1 MESQQIL
8 MLIIYTTFFCFMPT
22 SSTITPNQSLQY
34 HETLVSSAGT
44 FEAGFFDFGN
54 SRRQYFGIWYKSIL
68 PRTIVWVANRNVPA
82 QNSTAVLK
90 LTHQGDLVIL
100 DGSGG
105 RVWSSNS
112 SKIAVKPVVQLL
124 DSGNLV
130 VKDGESSENFLW
142 ESFDYPG
149 DTFLAGMKL
158 KSDFVTGPYQYLTS
172 WRDNEDPAE
181 GEFYY
186 KIDTRGF
193 PQQVT
198 TKGTT
203 IFYSTGPWNGYL
215 FSGVSWDRMHRFLNF
230 SFELTN
236 KGVTYGYETLNSSVL
251 SRTMLKLNP
260 RGGTERFLWSNQ
272 RQSWDTVN
280 SHPIDQCEYFGTCGV
295 NSICNINKLP
305 ICECLQGFTPKFLAK
320 WDSHDW
326 SGGCVRRTKL
336 SCDNGDWFKEYRG
349 IKFPETSSSWF
360 DRSLSLEECETL
372 CFRNCSC
379 TAYANSNIRD
389 GGSGCLLWFGD
400 LVDLRTHTD
409 RGQEIHIRMPFSERD
424 QRRNKR
430 DLSPKRLAGIIVGL
444 VTFIVGLTVLVWAT
458 SKRIKGMKLPKPVKK
473 SIPWKHMMDKEG
485 NNLPTMFNFS
495 TIDIATNHFSNRN
508 KLGEGGFGTVHK
520 GTLIDGQEIAVK
532 RLSKTS
538 RQGTEEFKNEVK
550 LMATLQHRN
559 LVKLLGC
566 SIQQDEKLLIYE
578 FMPNRS
584 LDYFIFDTLQG
595 KSLDWTKRLKI
606 IDGIA
611 RGLMYLHQDSRLRI
625 IHRDIKTSNI
635 LLDDNMIPKI
645 SDFGLAR
652 IFGADQAEANT
663 NRVMG
668 THGYMPPEYAG
679 HGCFSTKSDVFSFG
693 VIVIEIISGRKNR
706 GFRDPH
712 HHLLNLLGHVS
723 LNNHN
728 KTYRNTMES
737 QQILM
742 LIIYT
747 TFFCFMPTSST
758 ITPNQSLQYHET
770 LVSSAGT
777 FEAGFFDFGNSR
789 RQYFG
794 IWYKSILPRTIVWV
808 ANRNVP
814 AQNSTAVLKLT
825 HQGDLVILDG
835 SGGRVWSSNSSKIAV
850 KPVVQLLDS
859 GNLVV
864 KDGESSENFLWESF
878 DYPGDTFLAGMKL
891 KSDFVTGPYQYL
903 TSWRDNE
910 DPAEGEFY
918 YKIDTR
924 GFPQQVTT
932 KGTTIF
938 YSTGPWNGYLFSG
951 VSWDRMHRFLNF
963 SFELTNKGV
972 TYGYET
978 LNSSVL
984 SRTML
989 KLNPRGGTERFL
1001 WSNQRQSWDTVNSH
1015 PIDQCEYFGTCGV
1028 NSICNIN
1035 KLPICECLQ
1044 GFTPKFLAKWDSH
1057 DWSGG
1062 CVRRTKLSC
1071 DNGDWFKEYR
1081 GIKFP
1086 ETSSSWF
1093 DRSLSLEECE
1103 TLCFRNCSCT
1113 AYANSNI
1120 RDGGSGCLLWFGDLV
1135 DLRTHTDRGQEI
1147 HIRMPFSERDQRR
1160 NKRDLSP
1167 KRLAGII
1174 VGLVTFIVGLTV
1186 LVWATS
1192 KRIKGMKLPKPVK
1205 KSIPWKH
1212 MMDKEGNNLP
1222 TMFNF
1227 STIDIATN
1235 HFSNRNK
1242 LGEGGFG
1249 TVHKG
1254 TLIDGQEIA
1263 VKRLSKTSRQGTEE
1277 FKNEV
1282 KLMATLQH
1290 RNLVKLL
1297 GCSIQQDE
1305 KLLIYEFMPNRSL
1318 DYFIFDTL
1326 QGKSLDWTK
1335 RLKIIDGIARGLMY
1349 LHQDSRLRI
1358 IHRDIKTS
1366 NILLDD
1372 NMIPKISDFGLARI
1386 FGADQAE
1393 ANTNR
1398 VMGTHGYMP
1407 PEYAGHGCFS
1417 TKSDVFSFGV
1427 IVIEII
1433 SGRKNRGFRDPH
1445 HHLLNLLGHAW
1456 RLWNEERPLELMDEI
1471 LDDGAD
1477 LCLEILR
1484 CIHVVTTP
1492 SKGSTHTL
1500 FVTNIV
1506 ILTMPHIDVAKYP
1519 PVFIAFHILLNIST
1533 T

>member
-198 TKGTT
+198 TNGTT
-203 IFYSTGPWNGYL
+203 ILYSTGPWNGYL

-230 SFELTN
+230 SFEFTN
-236 KGVTYGYETLNSSVL
+236 KGVTYGCETLNSSVL
-251 SRTMLKLNP
+251 SRTILKLNP

-272 RQSWDTVN
+272 RQSWDIVN
-280 SHPIDQCEYFGTCGV
+280 SHPIDQCEYFATCGV

-305 ICECLQGFTPKFLAK
+305 ICECLQGFTPKFQAK

-349 IKFPETSSSWF
+349 IKLPETSSSWF

-379 TAYANSNIRD
+379 TAYANSDIRD
-389 GGSGCLLWFGD
+389 GGSGCLLWFRD
-400 LVDLRTHTD
+400 LLDLRTHTD
-409 RGQEIHIRMPFSERD
+409 RGQEIHIRMPFSEH

-444 VTFIVGLTVLVWAT
+444 VTFIVGLTILVWAT
-458 SKRIKGMKLPKPVKK
+458 SK
-473 SIPWKHMMDKEG
+473 H
-485 NNLPTMFNFS
+485 
-495 TIDIATNHFSNRN
+495 
-508 KLGEGGFGTVHK
+508 
-520 GTLIDGQEIAVK
+520 
-532 RLSKTS
+532 
-538 RQGTEEFKNEVK
+538 
-550 LMATLQHRN
+550 
-559 LVKLLGC
+559 
-566 SIQQDEKLLIYE
+566 
-578 FMPNRS
+578 
-584 LDYFIFDTLQG
+584 
-595 KSLDWTKRLKI
+595 
-606 IDGIA
+606 
-611 RGLMYLHQDSRLRI
+611 
-625 IHRDIKTSNI
+625 
-635 LLDDNMIPKI
+635 
-645 SDFGLAR
+645 
-652 IFGADQAEANT
+652 
-663 NRVMG
+663 
-668 THGYMPPEYAG
+668 
-679 HGCFSTKSDVFSFG
+679 
-693 VIVIEIISGRKNR
+693 
-706 GFRDPH
+706 
-712 HHLLNLLGHVS
+712 
-723 LNNHN
+723 
-728 KTYRNTMES
+728 
-737 QQILM
+737 
-742 LIIYT
+742 
-747 TFFCFMPTSST
+747 
-758 ITPNQSLQYHET
+758 
-770 LVSSAGT
+770 
-777 FEAGFFDFGNSR
+777 
-789 RQYFG
+789 
-794 IWYKSILPRTIVWV
+794 
-808 ANRNVP
+808 
-814 AQNSTAVLKLT
+814 
-825 HQGDLVILDG
+825 
-835 SGGRVWSSNSSKIAV
+835 
-850 KPVVQLLDS
+850 
-859 GNLVV
+859 
-864 KDGESSENFLWESF
+864 
-878 DYPGDTFLAGMKL
+878 
-891 KSDFVTGPYQYL
+891 
-903 TSWRDNE
+903 
-910 DPAEGEFY
+910 
-918 YKIDTR
+918 
-924 GFPQQVTT
+924 
-932 KGTTIF
+932 
-938 YSTGPWNGYLFSG
+938 
-951 VSWDRMHRFLNF
+951 
-963 SFELTNKGV
+963 
-972 TYGYET
+972 
-978 LNSSVL
+978 
-984 SRTML
+984 
-989 KLNPRGGTERFL
+989 
-1001 WSNQRQSWDTVNSH
+1001 
-1015 PIDQCEYFGTCGV
+1015 
-1028 NSICNIN
+1028 
-1035 KLPICECLQ
+1035 
-1044 GFTPKFLAKWDSH
+1044 
-1057 DWSGG
+1057 
-1062 CVRRTKLSC
+1062 
-1071 DNGDWFKEYR
+1071 
-1081 GIKFP
+1081 
-1086 ETSSSWF
+1086 
-1093 DRSLSLEECE
+1093 
-1103 TLCFRNCSCT
+1103 
-1113 AYANSNI
+1113 
-1120 RDGGSGCLLWFGDLV
+1120 
-1135 DLRTHTDRGQEI
+1135 
-1147 HIRMPFSERDQRR
+1147 
-1160 NKRDLSP
+1160 
-1167 KRLAGII
+1167 
-1174 VGLVTFIVGLTV
+1174 
-1186 LVWATS
+1186 
-1192 KRIKGMKLPKPVK
+1192 IKGMKLPKPVK

-1477 LCLEILR
+1477 LSLEILR
-1484 CIHVVTTP
+1484 CIHVGLLCVQQNPENRPNMSSVVLMLNGDKLLPKPGQPGFYIGKDNIADTGS
-1492 SKGSTHTL
+1492 SKQHERCSINE
-1500 FVTNIV
+1500 VS
-1506 ILTMPHIDVAKYP
+1506 
-1519 PVFIAFHILLNIST
+1519 ISSLEAR
-1533 T
+1533 